1 MSRRR
6 LRRRLAASPLAAR
19 AYEGARAFAWWRRRR
34 RSPLSWTGEYVP
46 ILSRIERDVPA
57 RPFADIRRQVEEEL
71 RRPAAEVFFE
81 LEPQPIACASISQVH
96 RGTLQDGRRVA
107 VKVRH
112 PGIEKRVRG
121 DTRALSRLL
130 RLLARF
136 DRGLDFRPIID
147 EIARIAPLELDL
159 AAEAR
164 NQELLADNLAHR
176 ADVVVPAVISEH
188 TTSRLLVMD
197 LVDGIDIADV
207 DATLAADIDPAGVAG
222 LAYDLYCEQVFVHGF
237 FHADPHPGNLLVQP
251 GPRLVLLDYGLCRPL
266 SPEFRLA
273 FARLVNATTDLD
285 LVRAMEA
292 FRDLGLRTR
301 NPDDPSSLLV
311 TGKAFADL
319 LRLGGYQDGDLVAAA
334 DAALRRALAA
344 NPIVAFPPELLLVLR
359 LAGLLG
365 WLATH
370 LGRPGDWLAA
380 ARPYTQALLTEA
392 A

>member
-1 MSRRR
+1 MIRQFVRRS
-6 LRRRLAASPLAAR
+6 LARSPLATR

-46 ILSRIERDVPA
+46 ILSRIERDVPV
-57 RPFADIRRQVEEEL
+57 RPFAGIRRQVEGEL
-71 RRPAAEVFFE
+71 GRPLADVFFE

-121 DTRALSRLL
+121 DTAAISRLL
-130 RLLARF
+130 RLLGRF

-147 EIARIAPLELDL
+147 EMARIAPLELDL

-164 NQELLADNLAHR
+164 SQEILADSLAHR

-197 LVDGIDIADV
+197 LVGGIDITDV
-207 DATLAADIDPAGVAG
+207 DALRAADIDPAAVAR
-222 LAYDLYCEQVFVHGF
+222 LAYDVYCEQVFVHGF
-237 FHADPHPGNLLVQP
+237 FHADAHPGNLLVRP

-266 SPEFRLA
+266 SPDFRLA
-273 FARLVNATTDLD
+273 FARLVNAATDRD
-285 LVRAMEA
+285 LVLAMEA
-292 FRDLGLRTR
+292 LRYLGLRTR

-311 TGKAFADL
+311 IGKAFADL
-319 LRLGGYQDGDLVAAA
+319 LRHGGCQDGDPVAEA
-334 DAALRRALAA
+334 DATLRRALTA

-359 LAGLLG
+359 LAGLLA
-365 WLATH
+365 WLASH
-370 LGRPGDWLAA
+370 LGGPVDWLAA
-380 ARPYTQALLTEA
+380 ARPYTEALLSEA